1 MIAVPAIL
9 GAVAKEA
16 LDMIKDH
23 SAPPPAEY
31 IAQALAATIVAGLV
45 GYAAIT
51 WLVRIVRS
59 GRIWYF
65 SVYLMVVGTLVLAV
79 AIHGGSANAGRSSSV
94 DGTVR
99 GGQP

>member
-1 MIAVPAIL
+1 MTTRACRPT
-9 GAVAKEA
+9 
-16 LDMIKDH
+16 D
-23 SAPPPAEY
+23 Y
-31 IAQALAATIVAGLV
+31 IAQAMAATIVAGLV
-45 GYAAIT
+45 GYAAIN

-65 SVYLMVVGTLVLAV
+65 SVYLIVVGTLVLAV
-79 AIHGGSANAGRSSSV
+79 AIHGGSADAGRSNAV